1 LQEPEKRSGRL
12 NRKSCFSVYRRA
24 AGDGFSMGRCL
35 WPDGKRLLSDDA
47 KIMARLTAISGQHGF
62 WDSLRTLLQAWW
74 GSDRIRTSPTT
85 GRILALRPGDRF
97 LLMDQIWTVTFRDI
111 KCRDSSTRVRL
122 GISSETRNQTAE
134 LNLRASG
141 IDAKHAEPAIL
152 QIDDQIVPV
161 WDAEISI
168 LPSNS
173 FAADTTV

>member
-1 LQEPEKRSGRL
+1 
-12 NRKSCFSVYRRA
+12 
-24 AGDGFSMGRCL
+24 MGRCL
-35 WPDGKRLLSDDA
+35 WPGGKQLLSDGA
-47 KIMARLTAISGQHGF
+47 KIMARLTAISGQYGL
-62 WDSLRTLLQAWW
+62 WDSLRTLLQVWW

-97 LLMDQIWTVTFRDI
+97 LLMDQIWIVTFRDI
-111 KCRDSSTRVRL
+111 KCRDSSARVRL

-141 IDAKHAEPAIL
+141 VDAKCAEPAIL

-173 FAADTTV
+173 FAADTIV